1 MVPKPRA
8 PPCFPI
14 CAPSALLRGLGASS
28 RFLHRSLHH
37 SIDGPLVHPL
47 LHPRRQNITALSLP
61 SRQPLPPSSLEPPPS
76 RNPTTA
82 CPSTYRCDFVSPSDL
97 GRHRLRP
104 PAPTHISTPLSRS
117 RKRRLSV
124 RHLLRPIPGAPVFRG
139 GPSCFTCVIPPHT
152 RISMSRPKRLCQRPA
167 GTVHPLDEAEGHE

>member
-61 SRQPLPPSSLEPPPS
+61 SLQPLPPSSLEPPPS

-124 RHLLRPIPGAPVFRG
+124 RHLLRPIPG
-139 GPSCFTCVIPPHT
+139 SCFSWWTLLFYMCYPVTHT
-152 RISMSRPKRLCQRPA
+152 HLDAPSQTPLPA
-167 GTVHPLDEAEGHE
+167 AHWHGSPA